1 MTGAKEFAVIMQN
14 CSFSSHQATG
24 LNSPCHSPILDMNIA
39 SANPRVRSL
48 SVRQVK
54 ESIDHAVSIGA
65 SLVVVHP
72 GSSSPV
78 DEQCRGAQWERN
90 VASLREI
97 ASYAADSGIVAAI
110 ENMPRN
116 VRSFL
121 TTPGEFELLEGL
133 GFDLNMTLDVGH
145 ANTMSNLNEFVG
157 KLKARIDARPYT

>member
-1 MTGAKEFAVIMQN
+1 MPLGISTLCTFGQTYKRLNEYSASRTPLIEVLDDWGERISRDRAKLLLQLA
-14 CSFSSHQATG
+14 SSYGTKFTV
-24 LNSPCHSPILDMNIA
+24 HSPILDMNIA

-116 VRSFL
+116 VRSSSQHL
-121 TTPGEFELLEGL
+121 
-133 GFDLNMTLDVGH
+133 V
-145 ANTMSNLNEFVG
+145 NLSYWRG
-157 KLKARIDARPYT
+157 SAST